1 MRVSASELER
11 GSRLL
16 LLEQPSQ
23 QAGQHR
29 LAFRHRVEGGEPL
42 MSMAGCASQAAA
54 LHPLRDAC
62 IRPLKACWSVPTC
75 CTLMLLCLCQ

>member
-1 MRVSASELER
+1 MRVPACELER

-29 LAFRHRVEGGEPL
+29 LAFWHRVEGGEPL

-54 LHPLRDAC
+54 LHPLRDAY
-62 IRPLKACWSVPTC
+62 IPPQLPSRHLRLRR
-75 CTLMLLCLCQ
+75 LMLLCLCQ